1 MLEKD
6 QRRKTNVLSGSKS
19 SREGRYKKMKINYP
33 INVEMCIYLKIQYIY
48 GILRDKMAGAV
59 IQPRHVGKSLQKKQ
73 QLSCLRMSEVT

>member
-1 MLEKD
+1 
-6 QRRKTNVLSGSKS
+6 
-19 SREGRYKKMKINYP
+19 
-33 INVEMCIYLKIQYIY
+33 MCIYLKIQYIY